1 LPPPLASRLGQKT
14 GMRIEEVVA
23 QGPAA
28 KAGLRRG
35 DLLVKAN
42 NEAVSNAQSLQRLM
56 LGDAIGQPL
65 ALTVFRSETLLD
77 LVVTPEELH
86 GDE

>member
-1 LPPPLASRLGQKT
+1 
-14 GMRIEEVVA
+14 
-23 QGPAA
+23 
-28 KAGLRRG
+28 
-35 DLLVKAN
+35 LVKAN
-42 NEAVSNAQSLQRLM
+42 DEAVSNAQSLQRLM